1 MITVT
6 QHLSLKPGQWERT
19 SSQDAQVAPQLI
31 YVFGSKE
38 RIADPATYT
47 EVRGLYPAGDI
58 ILASTSGEIIG
69 THVYD
74 GSVTVTACHFEK
86 TSVRV
91 VHTSISGQ
99 DESAQKAE
107 ELARTL
113 VADDLK
119 HVLVFTDGLLVNGS
133 QCALG
138 MAKAL
143 PQHVAVTGGLAG
155 DGAAFVSTAVGH
167 NGPGATGAIVMVG
180 FYGSSLKIGYGSVG
194 GWDPFGPDRVITRSK
209 GNVLYELD
217 HEPALALYKKYL
229 GEKAAELPSSG
240 LLFPLELTV
249 PTPDGRSEQLVRTLL
264 AVHESDQSMTFA
276 GDMPEGIS
284 ARMMRANFER
294 LVDGADGAARRGVTG
309 AQAII
314 KPQYALLV
322 SCVGRKLVLGE
333 RVEDEVEAIAAVVG
347 TGTPLTGF
355 YSYGELCPTTDAT
368 NAHGICQLHNQT
380 MTITTFEEA

>member
-6 QHLSLKPGQWERT
+6 QHLSVKPGSWERT
-19 SSQDAQVAPQLI
+19 SSTEHAEAPQLI

-38 RIADPATYT
+38 RIADPATYA
-47 EVRGLYPAGDI
+47 EVRNLYPTGDMV
-58 ILASTSGEIIG
+58 LASTAGEIQG

-74 GSVTVTACHFEK
+74 GSVTVTACHFQR

-91 VHTSISGQ
+91 VHCAIANQ
-99 DESAQKAE
+99 EESAEKAE
-107 ELARTL
+107 TLARTL
-113 VADDLK
+113 VSDDLR

-138 MAKAL
+138 MSRAL
-143 PQHVAVTGGLAG
+143 PPHVAATGGLAG

-167 NGPGATGAIVMVG
+167 NDAGVTGTIVMVG
-180 FYGSSLKIGYGSVG
+180 FYGSNLKIGYGSVG

-229 GEKAAELPSSG
+229 GDKAKDLPSSG
-240 LLFPLELTV
+240 LLFPLELTFK
-249 PTPDGRSEQLVRTLL
+249 TQDGRTEQLVRTLL
-264 AVHESDQSMTFA
+264 AVHEADQSMTFA

-294 LVDGADGAARRGVTG
+294 LVDGADGAARKGISGLTEIVR
-309 AQAII
+309 
-314 KPQYALLV
+314 PQYALLV

-333 RVEDEVEAIAAVVG
+333 RVEDEIEAIAAVMG
-347 TGTPLTGF
+347 NQTALTGF
-355 YSYGELCPTTDAT
+355 YSYGELCPTTEAT
-368 NAHGICQLHNQT
+368 NARGICQLHNQT

>member
-1 MITVT
+1 MITTT
-6 QHLSLKPGQWERT
+6 QHLSIKPGAWEQLPGKGCAGT
-19 SSQDAQVAPQLI
+19 PQLI

-38 RIADPATYT
+38 RIAEPTTYT
-47 EVRGLYPAGDI
+47 EVRALYPQGDI
-58 ILASTSGEIIG
+58 LLASTSGEILG

-86 TSVRV
+86 TTVRV
-91 VHTSISGQ
+91 AHTTIAHQ
-99 DESAQKAE
+99 EESAQKAE

-113 VADDLK
+113 VAPDLQ

-133 QCALG
+133 QCAAG

-143 PQHVAVTGGLAG
+143 PPHVAATGGLAG
-155 DGAAFVSTAVGH
+155 DGAAFVSTAVGL
-167 NGPGATGAIVMVG
+167 NGTGVSGTVVMIG
-180 FYGSSLKIGYGSVG
+180 FYGTSMKIGYGSVG

-229 GEKAAELPSSG
+229 GDKAKELPSSG

-249 PTPDGRSEQLVRTLL
+249 PTASGHSEQLVRTLL
-264 AVHESDQSMTFA
+264 AVHEADQSMTFA

-294 LVDGADGAARRGVTG
+294 LVDGADGAARKGVTG
-309 AQAII
+309 STEVIH
-314 KPQYALLV
+314 PQYALLV

-333 RVEDEVEAIAAVVG
+333 RVEDEVEAIAAVFG
-347 TGTPLTGF
+347 AQTTLTGF
-355 YSYGELCPTTDAT
+355 YSYGELCPTTDTT
-368 NAHGICQLHNQT
+368 NARGVCQLHNQT